1 MLILWSIMNIGTK
14 EPNAGS
20 MKSKDSHLALEHAF
34 FMLKTKKRSTLAS
47 IKTKDIAF
55 TANIPLQIMLPMR
68 KGWKN

>member
-1 MLILWSIMNIGTK
+1 
-14 EPNAGS
+14 
-20 MKSKDSHLALEHAF
+20 
-34 FMLKTKKRSTLAS
+34 MLKTKKRSTLAS